1 MSVSHTYYGQRVT
14 IIQGRI
20 ERLRSHVERAWNMVR
35 YLEASAQTAQEA
47 ATQPRAQQARI
58 VAASMMADRLEEHV
72 KRLHIARN
80 ALLAEIDE

>member
-35 YLEASAQTAQEA
+35 YLEAQEA